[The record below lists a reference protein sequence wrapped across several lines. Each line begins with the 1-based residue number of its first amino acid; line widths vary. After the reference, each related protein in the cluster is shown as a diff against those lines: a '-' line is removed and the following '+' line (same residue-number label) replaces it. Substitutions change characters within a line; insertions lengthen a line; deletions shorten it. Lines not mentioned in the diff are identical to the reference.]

1 MSSGRWNPSG
11 LAAVA
16 ISLVI
21 LSSAA
26 FARTELSPVE
36 RAAQEDEIRAAVLRY
51 QMLRWST
58 QGDRAELEARNESER
73 RLARELNY
81 RIYFISINGRDPGND
96 FVKRF
101 QDLPRQI
108 RKVSQCK
115 RKKRFLGWVV
125 DKKTKQN
132 GIVFSADSIRWLT
145 PDQVEV
151 DGGYHCGKLCGGG
164 EVFSMQLQDGKWV
177 VTETLTSSI
186 P

>member
-1 MSSGRWNPSG
+1 
-11 LAAVA
+11 
-16 ISLVI
+16 
-21 LSSAA
+21 
-26 FARTELSPVE
+26 
-36 RAAQEDEIRAAVLRY
+36 
-51 QMLRWST
+51 MLRWST

-73 RLARELNY
+73 RLAKELNY
-81 RIYFISINGRDPGND
+81 RIYFISVNGKDPGND

-115 RKKRFLGWVV
+115 QKKRFLGWVV

-164 EVFSMQLQDGKWV
+164 EIFSMQLQDGKWV